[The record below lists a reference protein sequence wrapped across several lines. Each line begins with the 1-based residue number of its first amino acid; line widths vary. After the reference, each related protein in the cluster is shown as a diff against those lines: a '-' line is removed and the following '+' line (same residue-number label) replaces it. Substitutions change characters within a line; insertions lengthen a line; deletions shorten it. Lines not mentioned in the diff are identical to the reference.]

1 MMELLMEMWRVRQ
14 AEIQRKMKLIKNL
27 IMMPMKRHP
36 ITLKLRTNNLNNLNK
51 DKMVNSRSKNRQLE
65 PRKGIKF

>member
-27 IMMPMKRHP
+27 IMMTMKRHP
-36 ITLKLRTNNLNNLNK
+36 ITLKLRTNNLNNHNK
-51 DKMVNSRSKNRQLE
+51 D
-65 PRKGIKF
+65 

>member
-1 MMELLMEMWRVRQ
+1 MEMWRVRQ

-27 IMMPMKRHP
+27 IMMTMKRHP
-36 ITLKLRTNNLNNLNK
+36 SNLKLRTNNLNNLNK